1 MEKNVLYN
9 GAIRLLKS
17 IKFFT
22 TLNKDKDS
30 MATFV
35 PEPEG
40 TLEITENAT
49 GIDVKE
55 AAYVNVNVEATI
67 DPIIPTIAVSNSGQ
81 ITVSGSNITTTS
93 HTLSSEDDS
102 DFVAGNI
109 VKGKT
114 IFGLTGTA
122 EGASSFTATPIE
134 VKTSTTEYTLDGT
147 TITPDSY
154 GFFAFLLMGNGL
166 YWFNY
171 ITGMPG
177 GKSSVVSRFLVAKYV
192 RTNYVAYK
200 TRKNSPTEFSAVS
213 GATVT
218 SGGKYLYFMGTN
230 TTPFYAATYQGFYLP
245 LTNFNGQTEV

>member
-55 AAYVNVNVEATI
+55 AAYVNVNVEATV
-67 DPIIPTIAVSNSGQ
+67 DPIIPTIAVSDNGQ

-93 HTLSSEDDS
+93 HTLSSEDDA
-102 DFVAGNI
+102 DFVASNI
-109 VKGKT
+109 VKGVS

-122 EGASSFTATPIE
+122 EGASSFSAIPIE
-134 VKTSTTEYTLDGT
+134 VKTSKTEYTLDGT
-147 TITPDSY
+147 TITPTNY
-154 GFFAFLLMGNGL
+154 GSFSFPLMGNGL

-171 ITGMPG
+171 VSG
-177 GKSSVVSRFLVAKYV
+177 GEGTSTVYRFLVVKNVQSGYSAF
-192 RTNYVAYK
+192 K
-200 TRKNSPTEFSAVS
+200 TRSNNKTEIAAVN
-213 GATVT
+213 GATLT
-218 SGGKYLYFMGTN
+218 DGGNYLYFIGAN
-230 TTPFYAATYQGFYLP
+230 TLPFWNATYTGIYIP
-245 LTNFNGQTEV
+245 LSNLSGQTGV